1 MADSFNLLRR
11 VRSLDI
17 APELTGY
24 SGVVIYAGQDDDGN
38 NIEYLAGDQTGTVL
52 EITNEW
58 GSQAQAD
65 AIYNK
70 ICGYKYQPYKAGGT
84 RIDPSAEIGDAVT
97 VSDVYGGVF
106 SRATTYGRHIISNL
120 EAPSKEEVEHE
131 FQIQSP
137 SNRQYERFT
146 RTVRASL
153 SITAAKIAAEVED
166 RITENNILRA
176 TLSQQAD
183 MIEAKVSKEGGDPAS
198 FSWKLLS
205 TMFSVSGKN
214 EEKFRVDED
223 GAFVNGII
231 RATGGKIGGFDI
243 QANYLSYNGQTW
255 GGTNST
261 GIYAG
266 PSGIQC
272 GPAETGVRIT
282 STGNLYAENGYFR
295 GSVNAGNIQYGGNAG
310 YLSGSG
316 LASHSVYGSQ
326 IGYNT
331 ISTSYTSGGINTS
344 LGYAD
349 FANGVFN
356 GWNRARQIA
365 CDQLSSSEILLDG
378 KKLGMSTI
386 NYVDYNG
393 KSRSINVVTWS
404 TR

>member
-24 SGVVIYAGQDDDGN
+24 SGVIIYAGQDDDGN

-65 AIYNK
+65 AIYSK

-120 EAPSKEEVEHE
+120 EAPSKEEAEHE

-282 STGNLYAENGYFR
+282 SSGNLYAENGYFR

-365 CDQLSSSEILLDG
+365 CDQLSSSEILLGG

-393 KSRSINVVTWS
+393 KSHSINVVTWS

>member
-183 MIEAKVSKEGGDPAS
+183 MIEAKVSKEGGDTAS

-231 RATGGKIGGFDI
+231 RATGGTVGGFDI
-243 QANYLSYNGQTW
+243 QSNYLSYNGQTW

-282 STGNLYAENGYFR
+282 SSGNLYAENGYFR

-393 KSRSINVVTWS
+393 KSHSVNVVTWS

>member
-137 SNRQYERFT
+137 TNRQYERFT

-166 RITENNILRA
+166 RMAENNILRA
-176 TLSQQAD
+176 TLSQQAG

-282 STGNLYAENGYFR
+282 SSGNLYAENGYFR

-316 LASHSVYGSQ
+316 IASHSVYGSQ

-331 ISTSYTSGGINTS
+331 ISTSYTSGGINAS

-349 FANGVFN
+349 FANGVFG
-356 GWNRARQIA
+356 GWNRAKYGYFSN
-365 CDQLSSSEILLDG
+365 LSGSAYVSLLGHDCKWRRIKDG
-378 KKLGMSTI
+378 NG
-386 NYVDYNG
+386 NYQ
-393 KSRSINVVTWS
+393 NVLVYDE
-404 TR
+404 